1 MIFYISGITKLMDV
15 ITELSDQKASFSNFI
30 KYNKSK
36 KFHTHTLEFSL
47 KTIEFKRVQR
57 LNLL

>member
-1 MIFYISGITKLMDV
+1 MDV

-57 LNLL
+57 LNLW